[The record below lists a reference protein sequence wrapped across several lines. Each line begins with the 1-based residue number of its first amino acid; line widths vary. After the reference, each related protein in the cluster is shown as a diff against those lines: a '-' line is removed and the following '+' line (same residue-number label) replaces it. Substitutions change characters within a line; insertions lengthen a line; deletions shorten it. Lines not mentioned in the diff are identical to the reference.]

1 MSCAMGSCGC
11 LEAHEPEAEG
21 DSALDMLRDRMDEL
35 HDQRHA
41 EARKADSA
49 RQGQLRMAATALDA
63 LTILRG
69 CRDIYPMEWDALMRG
84 PMGPS
89 FATVWDKLKVIHE
102 GGL

>member
-1 MSCAMGSCGC
+1 MDMNNMDG
-11 LEAHEPEAEG
+11 EG
-21 DSALDMLRDRMDEL
+21 DVSAADELRERMDVL

-41 EARKADSA
+41 EARKADNA
-49 RQGQLRMAATALDA
+49 RQMQLRMAATALDA

-69 CRDIYPMEWDALMRG
+69 CRDIYRAEWDAMMRG